1 MLNSTSFNSKQT
13 RVRSFNTLIKT
24 ITMPSVNRNITLE
37 CPVCKKSMRSDNLK
51 RHKLKKHKN
60 FNFQVTTIVKANVKD
75 SGNPSVQD
83 LESEILAD
91 NKLLDEKIELGEK
104 ISKVLT
110 NTNAK
115 EESLSKK
122 NKEAFNLYQSKKFA
136 INPNDDLKLYPWQ
149 QQAIDLMQKPSLREV
164 IWVKGARGNEGKTW
178 FQKYVQSLLGR
189 ERVVQLDL
197 KNSIGNIMQIL
208 RKLPLSTLDTFMF
221 NDARSGLSETRCY
234 DVLENL
240 KDGCSIASKY
250 SSEIIQFKTPNVV
263 IVFSNADPDM
273 TQLSKDRWK
282 VFYINKDGLSS
293 QEKRLWESRSSRKRS
308 RHCRRFP
315 LY

>member
-1 MLNSTSFNSKQT
+1 
-13 RVRSFNTLIKT
+13 
-24 ITMPSVNRNITLE
+24 
-37 CPVCKKSMRSDNLK
+37 MRSDHLK
-51 RHKLKKHKN
+51 RHCLTKHKN
-60 FNFQVTTIVKANVKD
+60 FDFKVTTVVKGFLREKD

-221 NDARSGLSETRCY
+221 NDARSGLIETRCY
-234 DVLENL
+234 EVLENI
-240 KDGCSIASKY
+240 KDGRSIASK
-250 SSEIIQFKTPNVV
+250 
-263 IVFSNADPDM
+263 
-273 TQLSKDRWK
+273 
-282 VFYINKDGLSS
+282 
-293 QEKRLWESRSSRKRS
+293 
-308 RHCRRFP
+308 
-315 LY
+315 

>member
-1 MLNSTSFNSKQT
+1 MTSK
-13 RVRSFNTLIKT
+13 
-24 ITMPSVNRNITLE
+24 NRNITLE
-37 CPVCKKSMRSDNLK
+37 CSICKKKMRSDTLK
-51 RHKLKKHKN
+51 RHWLTKHKN
-60 FNFQVTTIVKANVKD
+60 FDFKVTTVVKGFLREKD

-110 NTNAK
+110 NTKAK

-136 INPNDDLKLYPWQ
+136 INPNDDDLKLYPWQ
-149 QQAIDLMQKPSLREV
+149 QQAIDLMQKPTLREV

-208 RKLPLSTLDTFMF
+208 RKLPLSTLDIFMF
-221 NDARSGLSETRCY
+221 NDARSGLSESRCY

>member
-1 MLNSTSFNSKQT
+1 MA
-13 RVRSFNTLIKT
+13 
-24 ITMPSVNRNITLE
+24 SVNRNITLE
-37 CPVCKKSMRSDNLK
+37 CSICKKKMRSDNLK
-51 RHKLKKHKN
+51 RHWLVKHKN
-60 FNFQVTTIVKANVKD
+60 FEFKVTTIVTGFLKD
-75 SGNPSVQD
+75 KDRKPSLNED
-83 LESEILAD
+83 LESEILA
-91 NKLLDEKIELGEK
+91 NSKLLDEKIALGEK

-110 NTNAK
+110 DTNTK

-122 NKEAFNLYQSKKFA
+122 HREAFDMYQSRKCA
-136 INPNDDLKLYPWQ
+136 INPNADIKLYPWQ
-149 QQAIDLMQKPSLREV
+149 QQAMDLIQKPTYREV

-178 FQKYVQSLLGR
+178 FQNYAQSLLGC
-189 ERVVQLDL
+189 EKVIQLDF

-208 RKLPLSTLDTFMF
+208 RKQPLSTLDTFMF
-221 NDARSGLSETRCY
+221 NDARSGLRETRCY
-234 DVLENL
+234 DVLENI
-240 KDGCSIASKY
+240 KDGRSIASKY

-293 QEKRLWESRSSRKRS
+293 QEKRLWDSRSSRKRS
-308 RHCRRFP
+308 HDCRRFP

>member
-1 MLNSTSFNSKQT
+1 
-13 RVRSFNTLIKT
+13 
-24 ITMPSVNRNITLE
+24 MPSANRNITLE
-37 CPVCKKSMRSDNLK
+37 CPVCKQTMRSDNLK

-60 FNFQVTTIVKANVKD
+60 FNFQVTTIVKANVED
-75 SGNPSVQD
+75 NGIPSNQD
-83 LESEILAD
+83 LESEILAND
-91 NKLLDEKIELGEK
+91 KLLDEKIELGEK
-104 ISKVLT
+104 ISKVLM
-110 NTNAK
+110 NTKTK

-122 NKEAFNLYQSKKFA
+122 HKEAFDLYQSRKFA
-136 INPNDDLKLYPWQ
+136 IDLNDDIKLYPWQ
-149 QQAIDLMQKPSLREV
+149 QQAMDFIQKPSHREV

-178 FQKYVQSLLGR
+178 FQNYVQSLLGCDK
-189 ERVVQLDL
+189 VIQLDL

-208 RKLPLSTLDTFMF
+208 RKQPLSTLDTFMF
-221 NDARSGLSETRCY
+221 NDARSGLRETRCY
-234 DVLENL
+234 DVLENI
-240 KDGCSIASKY
+240 KDGRSIASKY

-308 RHCRRFP
+308 HQCKRFP

>member
-1 MLNSTSFNSKQT
+1 
-13 RVRSFNTLIKT
+13 
-24 ITMPSVNRNITLE
+24 
-37 CPVCKKSMRSDNLK
+37 MRSDHLK
-51 RHKLKKHKN
+51 RHCLTKHKN
-60 FNFQVTTIVKANVKD
+60 FDFKVTTVVKGFLREKD

-164 IWVKGARGNEGKTW
+164 IWVKGARGNEGKIW
-178 FQKYVQSLLGR
+178 FQKYVQSDTIR
-189 ERVVQLDL
+189 SQ
-197 KNSIGNIMQIL
+197 
-208 RKLPLSTLDTFMF
+208 KLH
-221 NDARSGLSETRCY
+221 
-234 DVLENL
+234 
-240 KDGCSIASKY
+240 
-250 SSEIIQFKTPNVV
+250 
-263 IVFSNADPDM
+263 
-273 TQLSKDRWK
+273 W
-282 VFYINKDGLSS
+282 
-293 QEKRLWESRSSRKRS
+293 
-308 RHCRRFP
+308 
-315 LY
+315 

>member
-1 MLNSTSFNSKQT
+1 MTSK
-13 RVRSFNTLIKT
+13 
-24 ITMPSVNRNITLE
+24 NRNITLE
-37 CPVCKKSMRSDNLK
+37 CSICKKKMRSDTLK
-51 RHKLKKHKN
+51 RHWLTKHKN
-60 FNFQVTTIVKANVKD
+60 FDFKVTTVVRGFFKETDGEHSSNE
-75 SGNPSVQD
+75 D
-83 LESEILAD
+83 LELEIVS
-91 NKLLDEKIELGEK
+91 NGKLLDEKIALGEK
-104 ISKVLT
+104 ISKLLTKT
-110 NTNAK
+110 NTK

-122 NKEAFNLYQSKKFA
+122 HKEAFDLYQSRRLA
-136 INPNDDLKLYPWQ
+136 IEPDNEIKLYPWQ
-149 QQAIDLMQKPSLREV
+149 QQMMNLIQESTLREV

-208 RKLPLSTLDTFMF
+208 RKLPLSTLDIFMF

>member
-1 MLNSTSFNSKQT
+1 MI
-13 RVRSFNTLIKT
+13 VVDPI
-24 ITMPSVNRNITLE
+24 
-37 CPVCKKSMRSDNLK
+37 CKKKMRSDHLK
-51 RHKLKKHKN
+51 RHCLTKHKN
-60 FNFQVTTIVKANVKD
+60 FDFKVTTVVKGFLREKD

-136 INPNDDLKLYPWQ
+136 INPNDDDLKLYPWQ

-208 RKLPLSTLDTFMF
+208 RKLPLSTLDIFMF